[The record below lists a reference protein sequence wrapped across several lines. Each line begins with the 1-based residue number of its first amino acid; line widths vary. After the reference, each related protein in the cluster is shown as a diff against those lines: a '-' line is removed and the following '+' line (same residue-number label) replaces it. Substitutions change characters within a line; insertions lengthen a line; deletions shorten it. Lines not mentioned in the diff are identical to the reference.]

1 VHRLTF
7 ILALLFCS
15 RPALSQASPQPAPQL
30 SPQAAYEQAT
40 RPLEITR
47 RSLQNWSDSETA
59 ALGVAVQQA
68 KDNCSARSSSE
79 FAGED
84 LIAFARLC
92 ALGQQWPSVQEAA
105 TLYVEAQRRATP
117 AEKTTA
123 FPGLSQAYAYL
134 IDSSLHVNDPK
145 VALASAR
152 DMLRSCP
159 YNELAS
165 EATNETFLYLQ
176 LIQTDDALSLFAQRQ
191 PILLSLLRASSTPNA
206 NSTTEPKQ
214 TLPIH
219 TIYADAIAFAA
230 LQRFTN
236 QSETAAA
243 TASELEA
250 ALPGSLSSDDTI
262 LIAESRRQYALLGA
276 PLPPISPSAYLME
289 FPATTPPRV
298 NTSFGAATAFLLFPD
313 WCAQCIRMWPQFVP
327 AHFYAGQKDVQFY
340 AVLAQDT
347 PLPSSVP
354 RESVSKSSRP
364 NSPRTTHTS
373 AKPAAAVPDPDS
385 EPTKTAA
392 ETLRGTPTLVVS
404 NDVLTRFDATDF
416 PFLIVTDHQGIVR
429 FLQPAPENVL
439 VPGGLLDQVVA
450 RVLQQWPATPA
461 K

>member
-1 VHRLTF
+1 MHRLTF

-15 RPALSQASPQPAPQL
+15 RLALSQASPQPTPQL

-59 ALGVAVQQA
+59 ALGVASQQA
-68 KDNCSARSSSE
+68 KDNCSARSSSQ

-105 TLYVEAQRRATP
+105 TLYVGAQRRATP

-123 FPGLSQAYAYL
+123 FPSLSQAYAYL
-134 IDSSLHVNDPK
+134 IDASLHVNDPA
-145 VALASAR
+145 VGLASAR
-152 DMLRSCP
+152 EMLSSCP
-159 YNELAS
+159 YNELTS
-165 EATNETFLYLQ
+165 EATNETILYLE
-176 LIQTDDALSLFAQRQ
+176 LIHSDDALSLFDQRQ
-191 PILLSLLRASSTPNA
+191 PILLSLLRASSTPSA
-206 NSTTEPKQ
+206 NSTPESRQ
-214 TLPIH
+214 TLPVH
-219 TIYADAIAFAA
+219 TLYADAIAFAA
-230 LQRFTN
+230 LQKFVD
-236 QSETAAA
+236 QSESAAA

-250 ALPGSLSSDDTI
+250 ALPRSLSSDDTI
-262 LIAESRRQYALLGA
+262 LIAETRRQYALLGA

-327 AHFYAGQKDVQFY
+327 AHFYAGQKHVQFY

-347 PLPSSVP
+347 PLPSSIP
-354 RESVSKSSRP
+354 SQAVSKSARASSS
-364 NSPRTTHTS
+364 NATHTS
-373 AKPAAAVPDPDS
+373 AKPAAAVPAPDS

-450 RVLQQWPATPA
+450 RVLQQWPSTPA

>member
-7 ILALLFCS
+7 ILALLLCS
-15 RPALSQASPQPAPQL
+15 RLALSQTSPQPAPQL

-59 ALGVAVQQA
+59 ALGVAIQLA
-68 KDNCSARSSSE
+68 KDNCSARNSSE

-92 ALGQQWPSVQEAA
+92 ALGQQWSSVQEAA

-134 IDSSLHVNDPK
+134 IDASLHVNDPA

-152 DMLRSCP
+152 EMLSSCP

-165 EATNETFLYLQ
+165 EATNETILYLQ
-176 LIQTDDALSLFAQRQ
+176 LIQTDDALSLFDQRQ
-191 PILLSLLRASSTPNA
+191 PILLSRLRASSTPNA
-206 NSTTEPKQ
+206 NSAIEPRQ

-230 LQRFTN
+230 LQRFAN
-236 QSETAAA
+236 QPESAAA

-250 ALPGSLSSDDTI
+250 ALPASLSADDTI

-276 PLPPISPSAYLME
+276 ALPTISPSSYLME
-289 FPATTPPRV
+289 FPATAPPRV
-298 NTSFGAATAFLLFPD
+298 NSSFGAATAFLLFPD

-327 AHFYAGQKDVQFY
+327 AHFYAGQKHVQFY

-347 PLPSSVP
+347 PPPSSVP
-354 RESVSKSSRP
+354 TESVSKSGRP
-364 NSPRTTHTS
+364 NSPRTTHIS
-373 AKPAAAVPDPDS
+373 AKPGAAIPGSDS

>member
-7 ILALLFCS
+7 ILALLLCPC
-15 RPALSQASPQPAPQL
+15 PAFSQASPQPAPQL

-40 RPLEITR
+40 HPLEITR

-134 IDSSLHVNDPK
+134 IDSSLHVSDPT

-152 DMLRSCP
+152 EMLSSCP

-165 EATNETFLYLQ
+165 EATNETILYLQ
-176 LIQTDDALSLFAQRQ
+176 LIHSDDALSLFAQRQ

-206 NSTTEPKQ
+206 SSATEPKQ
-214 TLPIH
+214 TLPVH
-219 TIYADAIAFAA
+219 TIYAGAIAFAA

-236 QSETAAA
+236 QSETAAG
-243 TASELEA
+243 TASQLEA
-250 ALPGSLSSDDTI
+250 ALPGGLSSDDTI
-262 LIAESRRQYALLGA
+262 LIAETRRQYALLGA
-276 PLPPISPSAYLME
+276 PLPPISPSGYLME
-289 FPATTPPRV
+289 FPATPPPRV
-298 NTSFGAATAFLLFPD
+298 NASFGAATAFLLFPD

-327 AHFYAGQKDVQFY
+327 AHFYAGQKDVRFY

-347 PLPSSVP
+347 PLPSSIP
-354 RESVSKSSRP
+354 TQSLSKPRP
-364 NSPRTTHTS
+364 NSPRTTQTS
-373 AKPAAAVPDPDS
+373 AKPAAPIPDSDS
-385 EPTKTAA
+385 EPTKTAV